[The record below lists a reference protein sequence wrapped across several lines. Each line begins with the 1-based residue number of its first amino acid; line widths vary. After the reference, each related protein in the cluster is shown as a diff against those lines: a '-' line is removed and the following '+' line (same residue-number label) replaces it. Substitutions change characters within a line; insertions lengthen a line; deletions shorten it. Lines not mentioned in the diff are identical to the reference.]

1 MRYGRRCRSLVLLLC
16 LTCIVMSARAEDLL
30 SLYRAALS
38 GSPALRV
45 RELGAERARADAD
58 VARSRLLPQV
68 SVQASTSRNDY
79 SNALG
84 ELRFNGNRTTL
95 LARQALLD
103 MPSVY
108 RLQGATAAITQADR
122 EAEQA
127 RADLFGQLVEQY
139 LNALQAQD
147 ELMQLQVEQEAAERQ
162 VERLRAM
169 REREMAKV
177 TDLAEAISWTR
188 QLATREIDAR
198 NKAEAARVRL
208 RELTGRDTGELARLG
223 KQTFPAVPG
232 SETYWVNAV
241 MAANALIASK
251 QAAVDAGRLATD
263 AARAEHLPQLS
274 LALQRNE
281 SNQDIDNSPRSKFSV
296 DSVSVELRIPLYEG
310 GRVSASTAAAQTQ
323 LAIANEQLEGVRR
336 EVERDTRLLFASALA
351 DRARIDSTDAE
362 VDALT
367 YTVKAQQRGYEL
379 GVVTVIHVLDAR
391 RRLLRSR
398 VDQAKARYDYL
409 RDLIGLKLRAGL
421 TEADVA
427 DFNRWLAPQDVS
439 GSFADMVEQLS
450 AQ

>member
-1 MRYGRRCRSLVLLLC
+1 MRYGLRRWSVILPLC
-16 LTCIVMSARAEDLL
+16 LSAIASSAFAEDLL

-38 GSPALRV
+38 GSPVLRV

-58 VARSRLLPQV
+58 AARSRLLPQL
-68 SVQASTSRNDY
+68 SVQASVSRNDY
-79 SNALG
+79 RNDLG
-84 ELRFNGNRTTL
+84 ELRFNGNRTIWS
-95 LARQALLD
+95 ARQALVD
-103 MPSVY
+103 MPSLY
-108 RLQGATAAITQADR
+108 RMQGATAAVAQADR
-122 EAEQA
+122 EADQA
-127 RADLFGQLVEQY
+127 RAELFGQLVEQY

-147 ELMQLQVEQEAAERQ
+147 ELMQLMVEQQAAERQ

-177 TDLAEAISWTR
+177 TDLAEAISWAR

-208 RELTGRDTGELARLG
+208 RELTGREPGELATLG
-223 KQTFPAVPG
+223 KQDFPAVPG
-232 SETYWVNAV
+232 TEASWVDTV
-241 MAANALIASK
+241 LAANALIASK
-251 QAAVDAGRLATD
+251 RAAVEAGRLATD

-274 LALQRNE
+274 LALQRNQ
-281 SNQDIDNSPRSKFSV
+281 SNQDIDNSPRSDFKV
-296 DSVSVELRIPLYEG
+296 DSVSLELRIPLYEG
-310 GRVSASTAAAQTQ
+310 GRVTASTASAQAQ
-323 LAIANEQLEGVRR
+323 LAIANEQLEAARR
-336 EVERDTRLLFASALA
+336 EIERDTRLLFANAQA

-362 VDALT
+362 VDALS

-398 VDQAKARYDYL
+398 VDQARARYDYL

-427 DFNRWLAPQDVS
+427 DFNRWLAPRDVS
-439 GSFADMVEQLS
+439 GSFTDMVEQLS